1 MWVDSD
7 TQINGL
13 LSLGSPIIVEKPHNH
28 LGIVDSTSESSFAK
42 SGTHPIDTSHGIQKR
57 DSFTPRTR
65 STHTNSEVARG
76 LNENDK
82 DNETTSEMTSDSSII
97 DMNISEDKLE
107 SGDLDVSDGNLAKIP
122 KGELSTREEKNYIN
136 IPPLADEFM
145 NDQAY
150 MDMELNSSPIKP
162 TSKKVRYREELSSS
176 PIKKKK
182 SVAFSDDLVSEL
194 PSSPAAVHCGSRL
207 PVLEHTPKKSI
218 LKINSLNQTS
228 SPCNPNDTSL
238 WVKSSNNINIKNSPS
253 NPEFWL
259 LGTIIQLAPN
269 SPDLPQLIDG
279 CINVL
284 RDKKF
289 SKKFEVYATLNHIC
303 RCNTSDSLLKLLTI
317 PSKSNSPQKINSK
330 SLMKTNSTSFMDNTY
345 IHTLSAFIQ
354 RDVKQI
360 ELKLFCENEEKENNY
375 SPSKNDPFSI
385 RIISQALK
393 VINFIMLDQEL
404 NNFVS
409 IEDAKWFYVHCCK
422 TIVKPTISKT
432 LIIPYLS
439 ILKDCKFNN
448 KKKKLIFNNQNENAN
463 ILELILQSLLNMRK
477 FVSSSLVVEEFVTLK
492 NLVLNFPVMMAN
504 NFKHWFEFFL
514 MNLCDLSSPLYSK
527 VIGMGILVLLE
538 VARNYLDNK
547 NVLFSV
553 RRLLAS
559 PLPST
564 VKSITSDSTIS
575 VSPEAPTTKSDENL
589 VIHFIISTLETLI
602 GNGQYKSAMDI
613 WVGVTLLSSD
623 SGSGYENWPFLSDW
637 LRVHKSCFNV
647 NNNSAKMIALNSWKA
662 VIFNVCHNDLD
673 SIRCLIDSSP
683 NSKSSKS
690 KPQAINNILKPKIKL
705 LIHPLLN
712 ISAVENQ
719 KEIIDSSHNLF
730 LSIIYTLLN
739 PLVLNS
745 SRYVHVYWDKIIQSV
760 FINFYFK
767 KELSNTYMNE
777 LGLKILTRLIKP
789 SVSTNEKPFNEMRC
803 LSNESISLNDIS
815 PVSPK
820 WIFSKFDRILQNIN
834 IVFKLEGL
842 TIDSKLEFF
851 NNFLNSL
858 KLITKKEIKPSDAT
872 QDIID
877 NLPNVLSVL
886 FKHNK
891 LSYSSIQKLMLNL
904 NDTFDASNLIEKNGT
919 RSNATN
925 IYILIINN
933 CLSDMEELQAFDFLE
948 SIHLAIRDSKNL
960 IFLLELVKL
969 QEYNTHAGLKN
980 FIVSALNS
988 RKINAASNLE
998 LELAGNLFQ
1007 IISKDYESIAKKL
1020 IQSIVLLSAT
1030 EFERVSGILDI
1041 QLWTIPIFK
1050 YFVELV
1056 HNAPHPHLKQIPL
1069 NLIISRFENDE
1080 EFFEILK
1087 FLIDKRFDLELYNLR
1102 KNIMKKF
1109 KALEGFRQFE
1119 FRLVWNSYLSN
1130 IVESGN
1136 FKLLDDFLV
1145 SSYEVGLDVRSHI
1158 QNKWDRLPLLK
1169 KAWLTDNSKLYF
1181 DSELLNQTG
1190 PASPGDSKNS
1200 EVSGK
1205 EDNTQ
1210 IIAAPDCSK
1219 DLQMDDM
1226 ETIES
1231 IENIAIP
1238 KLFSNSNK
1246 DSKTN
1251 RYEKRNMSSGS
1262 DISQLEIDN
1271 LTKSKANR
1279 KRSKSVAK
1287 PKPKKKTNIKVK
1299 KENTP
1304 APEVNPNFDIHSF
1317 TAMLNAKLSPATPI
1331 KKARRN
1337 AKSNLNKSSPDNGS
1351 NSESCISPSGNEE
1364 TIDLD
1369 HIKSEVQIPSSF
1381 NDDDISQLEASS
1393 MSQNSINE
1401 FDLVEDE
1408 PSSPPETLD
1417 KTRKSISPSSN
1428 DYSKVIQN
1436 GFSSRESSD
1445 LSDDIE
1451 NTDDQESTN
1460 YKRKTCYD
1468 EDEIS
1473 GRKKQ
1478 KQNEFPSDEKN
1489 DNGTSAPE
1497 SGISMTDE
1505 STGNSNLDNHIVH
1518 VSSSDQFRKDV
1529 NDSIENDEIQC
1540 SATSDQTA
1548 PPTFDTQDF
1557 RATST
1562 ALAEPSNT
1570 ETSSSI
1576 QLSDSYNSMI
1586 PNLPPV
1592 HVGDRSEDFTPE
1604 SDSKSNNFL
1613 STIGEDDEID
1623 SQNLKEKEDSDNGPQ
1638 DEGST
1643 TNENSELQPCEA
1655 ANNLTS
1661 YMENMSDVEISRI
1674 PQSEKYQLETKL
1686 MTFILRMRNIDSVE
1700 S

>member
-7 TQINGL
+7 TQINSL
-13 LSLGSPIIVEKPHNH
+13 LSLGSPLIVEQPHDH

-57 DSFTPRTR
+57 DSLTPRTR
-65 STHTNSEVARG
+65 STPTNPEVRRG
-76 LNENDK
+76 LNDNDK
-82 DNETTSEMTSDSSII
+82 DYETTSEMTSDSSII
-97 DMNISEDKLE
+97 DMNTSEDKLE
-107 SGDLDVSDGNLAKIP
+107 SGDLEVSDSDLAKIP
-122 KGELSTREEKNYIN
+122 QGELNTQEEKNYIN
-136 IPPLADEFM
+136 IPPLADEFI

-162 TSKKVRYREELSSS
+162 TSKKVSYREELSSS

-194 PSSPAAVHCGSRL
+194 PSSPAAIHCGSRL
-207 PVLEHTPKKSI
+207 PILEQTPKKSI
-218 LKINSLNQTS
+218 LKINSMNQTS
-228 SPCNPNDTSL
+228 SPSNPNDTSL

-284 RDKKF
+284 KDKKF
-289 SKKFEVYATLNHIC
+289 TKKFEVYATLNHIC
-303 RCNTSDSLLKLLTI
+303 RCNTSDCLLKLLTI
-317 PSKSNSPQKINSK
+317 PNKSNSPQKVNSK
-330 SLMKTNSTSFMDNTY
+330 SLIKTNSTSFMETTY
-345 IHTLSAFIQ
+345 IHTLTALIQ

-360 ELKLFCENEEKENNY
+360 ESKLFCENEEKENNY

-393 VINFIMLDQEL
+393 LINFIMLDQEL

-448 KKKKLIFNNQNENAN
+448 KKKKLIFNNQNENTN

-564 VKSITSDSTIS
+564 VKSITTDSNIS
-575 VSPEAPTTKSDENL
+575 VSSEATATNSDENL
-589 VIHFIISTLETLI
+589 VIHFIISSLENLI

-623 SGSGYENWPFLSDW
+623 SDSGYENWPFLSDW

-647 NNNSAKMIALNSWKA
+647 NNNSAKIIALNSWKA

-673 SIRCLIDSSP
+673 SIRYLIDPSP
-683 NSKSSKS
+683 NSKSSKT

-719 KEIIDSSHNLF
+719 KVIIDSSHNLF

-739 PLVLNS
+739 PLVLGS
-745 SRYVHVYWDKIIQSV
+745 SRYVHIYWDKIIQSV
-760 FINFYFK
+760 LINFYFK
-767 KELSNTYMNE
+767 KDLSNTYMNE

-789 SVSTNEKPFNEMRC
+789 SVCTNEKPFNEMRC
-803 LSNESISLNDIS
+803 LSNEAISLNDIS

-820 WIFSKFDRILQNIN
+820 WIFTKFDRILQNIN

-851 NNFLNSL
+851 SNFLNSL

-872 QDIID
+872 RDIID
-877 NLPNVLSVL
+877 NLPNVLSIL

-891 LSYSSIQKLMLNL
+891 VSYSSLQKLMHNL
-904 NDTFDASNLIEKNGT
+904 NDTFDASNLIEKNG
-919 RSNATN
+919 SNETN

-933 CLSDMEELQAFDFLE
+933 CLNGMEELQAFDFLE

-969 QEYNTHAGLKN
+969 QEYNSHAGLKN
-980 FIVSALNS
+980 FITSALNS
-988 RKINAASNLE
+988 RKINAASNIE
-998 LELAGNLFQ
+998 LELAGGLFQ

-1030 EFERVSGILDI
+1030 EFERVSGILNI
-1041 QLWTIPIFK
+1041 QLWAIPIFK

-1119 FRLVWNSYLSN
+1119 FRLAWNSYLSS

-1145 SSYEVGLDVRSHI
+1145 SSYEVELDVKSHI
-1158 QNKWDRLPLLK
+1158 QNNWDRLPLLK
-1169 KAWLTDNSKLYF
+1169 TAWLTDNSELYY
-1181 DSELLNQTG
+1181 DSELLKQIG
-1190 PASPGDSKNS
+1190 PTSSDNSKKLAS
-1200 EVSGK
+1200 SGK

-1210 IIAAPDCSK
+1210 IIGVPDCSK
-1219 DLQMDDM
+1219 DLPMDDM

-1231 IENIAIP
+1231 IENISIP
-1238 KLFSNSNK
+1238 KLFSNPNK
-1246 DSKTN
+1246 DSRAN
-1251 RYEKRNMSSGS
+1251 RYGKRNMSSGS
-1262 DISQLEIDN
+1262 DISQLEMDN

-1279 KRSKSVAK
+1279 KNSKSVAK
-1287 PKPKKKTNIKVK
+1287 PKGKKKTNIKVK
-1299 KENTP
+1299 KENIP

-1331 KKARRN
+1331 KKTRRN
-1337 AKSNLNKSSPDNGS
+1337 AKSGLIKGSPGNVS
-1351 NSESCISPSGNEE
+1351 NSESSKSPSGNEKTVE
-1364 TIDLD
+1364 LD
-1369 HIKSEVQIPSSF
+1369 HMKSEVQIPSSF
-1381 NDDDISQLEASS
+1381 NDDDISQLEANS
-1393 MSQNSINE
+1393 MSQNSIND

-1417 KTRKSISPSSN
+1417 KTRKSISPSNN

-1445 LSDDIE
+1445 LSEDIE
-1451 NTDDQESTN
+1451 NTDDQESNN
-1460 YKRKTCYD
+1460 YKRCYY

-1473 GRKKQ
+1473 DRKKQ

-1497 SGISMTDE
+1497 PGISMKDK
-1505 STGNSNLDNHIVH
+1505 STRDSNLGKHIVH
-1518 VSSSDQFRKDV
+1518 VSSNGQIRKDV
-1529 NDSIENDEIQC
+1529 SDSMDNDEIQC
-1540 SATSDQTA
+1540 SSTSDQTA
-1548 PPTFDTQDF
+1548 PPTFDTQNF

-1562 ALAEPSNT
+1562 ALAEPSTT
-1570 ETSSSI
+1570 ETSISK
-1576 QLSDSYNSMI
+1576 QLSDSYNTLI
-1586 PNLPPV
+1586 PKLPPV

-1613 STIGEDDEID
+1613 STIGEDDEIFD
-1623 SQNLKEKEDSDNGPQ
+1623 SQNLKEKEDSDNVPQ
-1638 DEGST
+1638 YKGST
-1643 TNENSELQPCEA
+1643 TNENSGLQPCIA
-1655 ANNLTS
+1655 ANNLAS
-1661 YMENMSDVEISRI
+1661 YIENMSDVEISRI